1 MKSPLTTSLC
11 KQTPINKCD
20 TMYDRFQ
27 INFTYMKRY
36 IFIGIVSVLF
46 LSSCEQKPSL
56 QKYFVENSENKEFV
70 SVDIA
75 PSFINVD
82 KVTLTDDE
90 KEALKAFKKIN
101 VLAFKADSLN
111 QKTFNAEREKV
122 SVILKDK
129 SYQELM
135 KVGSGK
141 EGGAI
146 YFVGEDEHIDEFVL
160 YANKKENGFA
170 VVRIL
175 GDDMNPTQVLTMM
188 SLLKKANID
197 MEQLKPLQA
206 LMQP

>member
-1 MKSPLTTSLC
+1 MKLF
-11 KQTPINKCD
+11 I
-20 TMYDRFQ
+20 
-27 INFTYMKRY
+27 Y
-36 IFIGIVSVLF
+36 IGLASAMLF
-46 LSSCEQKPSL
+46 ASCEQKLSL
-56 QKYFVENSENKEFV
+56 QKYFVENSESSEFV

-82 KVTLTDDE
+82 SVKLTGEE
-90 KEALKAFKKIN
+90 KTALESFKKIN
-101 VLAFKADSLN
+101 VLAFKADSVN
-111 QKTFNAEREKV
+111 QKQFDAERAKV
-122 SVILKDK
+122 TEILKDK

-170 VVRIL
+170 VVRII
-175 GDDMNPTQVLTMM
+175 GDDMNPSQVLTMM